1 MDIDINKMFGNEPS
15 FMSMADH
22 YYNKNFGTMP
32 KSELELLMFT
42 ILYEKLESDPE
53 LRKKGPISDVSLAFC
68 LGISV
73 QRVDGL
79 IERMTLKRSE
89 DYLAK
94 RPWRQTLSD
103 LIQKKAVTY
112 DESSKSIYIIVND
125 VLVFYKAIESLK
137 KEDIPYQET
146 TNPRGLIL
154 SEAAFAALA
163 YECCEDVTKKNSF
176 KDSVNRYLKE
186 QNIDELL
193 NGQSMGQVLL
203 GIGKEFALGTVKTLL
218 SDKAA
223 EILGKLIDAGEA
235 QVKKGRKKDK

>member
-1 MDIDINKMFGNEPS
+1 MDIKEIFGDEPS
-15 FMSMADH
+15 FIRIAKH
-22 YYNKNFGTMP
+22 YYNKNFGTMS
-32 KSELELLMFT
+32 KSDFELLMFT
-42 ILYEKLESDPE
+42 ILYEKLESEPK
-53 LRKKGPISDVSLAFC
+53 LNGTVSDVSLAFL

-89 DYLAK
+89 DYLAN

-112 DESSKSIYIIVND
+112 DESSRSIYIIVND
-125 VLVFYKAIESLK
+125 VLVFYKAIEFLK
-137 KEDIPYQET
+137 REEIPYQET
-146 TNPRGLIL
+146 TKPRGLIL

-163 YECCEDVTKKNSF
+163 YECCEDVAKKNSF
-176 KDSVNRYLKE
+176 KDSVNRYLTE

-193 NGQSMGQVLL
+193 NGQSMGKILL
-203 GIGKEFALGTVKTLL
+203 GLGKEFALNTVKTLL

-223 EILGKLIDAGEA
+223 EVFGKLIDAGLVQA
-235 QVKKGRKKDK
+235 KKSQKKEK